1 MQSDLPAP
9 INGYVDDVS
18 HEDIRGWAFDPAQ
31 PDVAVT
37 LVVSADDAVLARV
50 VANSFRADLAAAGIG
65 DGRHAFRIECGKLG
79 LPLGPV
85 TISVQV
91 EGSGVHLP
99 RSPWRLEAPL
109 LLTEAV
115 RQRVA
120 ALFETPGEAGELCER
135 AAFLAG
141 QAEQLLQRV
150 AERQSRR
157 GERAAA
163 LARKWRWRAE
173 DGPAPGPA
181 VPRALVVDS
190 TAPAAGRDAGSNA
203 VTSHMLSL
211 QRLGFEVTFVAAD
224 LTAAPELLALGV
236 AAVGVPWAASVE
248 EVLRR
253 QSGAWDLVYLHRLDV
268 ARAYLPLVR
277 LHAPRAR
284 VVFSVADLASLR
296 LLRQAEVEDRPEL
309 RPHAQ
314 GVRAAERAA
323 AAASDAV
330 VTHSGLEAGLL
341 RQWVPGVACAVVPWV
356 FPVAPTPAGFE
367 GRSGVLFVGHF
378 GHPPN
383 RDAAIWLMDEIMPL
397 VWASDPEIGCTVVG
411 TGVPAEVL
419 RRGGERVRV
428 LGAVADLR
436 GELDRVRMTVAP
448 LAFGAGLKGKVGE
461 SLAAGVPCV
470 CTSIAAEGYALPAP
484 LAGLVAD
491 DAAGLAAS
499 IVRLHGDGALF
510 AACRE
515 AGLAYVE
522 AGFSEA
528 AVDAAMRGVAGV
540 RGIGEG
546 A

>member
-173 DGPAPGPA
+173 DGPEPGPA

-224 LTAAPELLALGV
+224 MTAAPSLLALGV

-253 QSGAWDLVYLHRLDV
+253 QSGLGTWFTCIGWMWRGRICRWCGCMRRGRGWCFRWRIW
-268 ARAYLPLVR
+268 RACGCCGR
-277 LHAPRAR
+277 RR
-284 VVFSVADLASLR
+284 WR
-296 LLRQAEVEDRPEL
+296 I
-309 RPHAQ
+309 
-314 GVRAAERAA
+314 
-323 AAASDAV
+323 
-330 VTHSGLEAGLL
+330 
-341 RQWVPGVACAVVPWV
+341 
-356 FPVAPTPAGFE
+356 
-367 GRSGVLFVGHF
+367 GRSCG
-378 GHPPN
+378 
-383 RDAAIWLMDEIMPL
+383 RM
-397 VWASDPEIGCTVVG
+397 
-411 TGVPAEVL
+411 
-419 RRGGERVRV
+419 RRGCGRPSGRRRRR
-428 LGAVADLR
+428 ATR
-436 GELDRVRMTVAP
+436 W
-448 LAFGAGLKGKVGE
+448 
-461 SLAAGVPCV
+461 
-470 CTSIAAEGYALPAP
+470 
-484 LAGLVAD
+484 
-491 DAAGLAAS
+491 
-499 IVRLHGDGALF
+499 
-510 AACRE
+510 
-515 AGLAYVE
+515 
-522 AGFSEA
+522 
-528 AVDAAMRGVAGV
+528 
-540 RGIGEG
+540 
-546 A
+546 